1 MPRRRSGVNP
11 PARQE
16 PGPDPTAA
24 EAESDV
30 LESLRLYKTMFE
42 RGSLG
47 QLIVDYTSL
56 SISVANA
63 AFCAMTGF
71 SPDELIGQAVGVI
84 FPVDQDPSANTIE
97 RLAASTTDGYFVER
111 TLQRRDGSTFPV
123 MSTVSAVRDASYD
136 PVTLFVLFRDLTI
149 QRAAEGAQRRSQA
162 LVDAA
167 VAALPVVFST
177 FDRDLRLT
185 FVASGATRT
194 GGVDMAY
201 LGKHI
206 SELSDNADTIG
217 ALEQA
222 LGGAE
227 TTSRTLIGGN
237 TYLGLNAPMRD
248 DTGAIVGVV
257 SVSSDISAEVSAGAK
272 RRRADE
278 SRLFAARHDSL
289 TGLLDRAALVEHLN
303 ELAIGGHDTGGL
315 LLLDLDDFN
324 EINDSLGH
332 DVGDAVLL
340 EVARRVSNAFPG
352 SVVAKY
358 GGDEF
363 AVLAPFVLDDPS
375 ASMAAQRI
383 FALLDEDVTVDG
395 RLLRVTGSLGVA
407 LEETSMRGSSS
418 STLVRNA
425 DSALSHAKSAGTGQY
440 RLYDA
445 AMRRDVSKRLAIQD
459 GLRLGL
465 SAREFR
471 VAYQPIVSLSD
482 RSVVGAEA
490 LLRWIHPERGSIP
503 PAEFIP
509 VAERSGLIVPIGRW
523 IMDTAC
529 NDMRPLR
536 SDHGIYVAVNVSVRQ
551 LVAGGFAEWVE
562 AVLARSGMPA
572 SALTVEVT
580 ESALMDDISST
591 RVAFHR
597 LRARGVRVS
606 IDDFGTGYSSLS
618 RLQDL
623 PIDVIKLDRAFV
635 ADVDKRSGGRAMATA
650 ILQLSAAIGASIVA
664 EGIET
669 EVEAATLL
677 DIGYTTGQG
686 YLFARPMPIADLV
699 ALMNPDGSSALG
711 RVA

>member
-1 MPRRRSGVNP
+1 MSRRRSGVTA

-16 PGPDPTAA
+16 PGPDPTAD
-24 EAESDV
+24 EAESDA
-30 LESLRLYKTMFE
+30 LESLRLYKTIFE

-47 QLIVDYTSL
+47 ELIVDYTSL

-97 RLAASTTDGYFVER
+97 RLAESTTDGYFVER

-123 MSTVSAVRDASYD
+123 MSTVSAVRDASYV
-136 PVTLFVLFRDLTI
+136 PITLLVLFRDLTI

-167 VAALPVVFST
+167 VAALPVAFST

-194 GGVDMAY
+194 AGVDMAY

-206 SELSDNADTIG
+206 SELSDNADTIR

-257 SVSSDISAEVSAGAK
+257 SVSSDISAEVSEEAK

-303 ELAIGGHDTGGL
+303 ELAIGGHNAGGL

-324 EINDSLGH
+324 VINDSLGH

-363 AVLAPFVLDDPS
+363 AVLAPFVLDGPS
-375 ASMAAQRI
+375 ASMAAERI
-383 FALLDEDVTVDG
+383 RALLEEDVTVDG

-407 LEETSMRGSSS
+407 LEVTSMRGSSS

-445 AMRRDVSKRLAIQD
+445 AMRHDVSKRLAIQD

-465 SAREFR
+465 SAREFQ
-471 VAYQPIVSLSD
+471 VAYQPS
-482 RSVVGAEA
+482 SV
-490 LLRWIHPERGSIP
+490 
-503 PAEFIP
+503 F
-509 VAERSGLIVPIGRW
+509 PI
-523 IMDTAC
+523 
-529 NDMRPLR
+529 
-536 SDHGIYVAVNVSVRQ
+536 
-551 LVAGGFAEWVE
+551 
-562 AVLARSGMPA
+562 
-572 SALTVEVT
+572 EV
-580 ESALMDDISST
+580 
-591 RVAFHR
+591 
-597 LRARGVRVS
+597 
-606 IDDFGTGYSSLS
+606 
-618 RLQDL
+618 
-623 PIDVIKLDRAFV
+623 
-635 ADVDKRSGGRAMATA
+635 
-650 ILQLSAAIGASIVA
+650 
-664 EGIET
+664 
-669 EVEAATLL
+669 
-677 DIGYTTGQG
+677 
-686 YLFARPMPIADLV
+686 
-699 ALMNPDGSSALG
+699 SSAPRRYCAGFILSG
-711 RVA
+711 AQSRRRNSYRSQSAVV